1 MTFSLLFNLDS
12 SEKNDHHQVHD
23 EVVQFHDHD
32 FQSAT
37 GLPNPNFENQ
47 ECLPKNPG
55 VNQGTYNKNSG
66 EKPGVFYN
74 SYELIWPSCFEENC
88 NFC

>member
-47 ECLPKNPG
+47 EFFIT
-55 VNQGTYNKNSG
+55 VMD
-66 EKPGVFYN
+66 
-74 SYELIWPSCFEENC
+74 
-88 NFC
+88 